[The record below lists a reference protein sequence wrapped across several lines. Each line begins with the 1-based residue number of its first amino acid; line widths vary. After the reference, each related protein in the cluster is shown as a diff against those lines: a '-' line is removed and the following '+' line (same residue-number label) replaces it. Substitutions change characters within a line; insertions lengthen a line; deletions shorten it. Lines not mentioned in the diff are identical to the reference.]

1 MARITL
7 DILDS
12 GGTTLTSEGLLAT
25 AATIASAV
33 SFTPAGGIA
42 ATNVQTALART
53 WTLKN

>member
-1 MARITL
+1 MAKITL

-33 SFTPAGGIA
+33 SFYACG
-42 ATNVQTALART
+42 RHCRY
-53 WTLKN
+53 